1 MAVSNS
7 YRDYVLEQLGGVT
20 PVRARRMF
28 GGVGIYAGSVFF
40 ALIDN
45 DTLFFKVDDS
55 NRPDF
60 EEVGTGPFLP
70 YGDPKR
76 PMAYYEVPI
85 DVLENPELL
94 SVWTRK
100 AVAVARAAKTRKRRR

>member
-7 YRDYVLEQLGGVT
+7 YRAYVLEQLGGVT

-28 GGVGIYAGSVFF
+28 GGVGIYAGADFF

-60 EEVGTGPFLP
+60 EKEGMGPFLP
-70 YGDPKR
+70 FGDPKR
-76 PMAYYEVPI
+76 PMGYFEVPI
-85 DVLENPELL
+85 TVLEDPELL
-94 SVWTRK
+94 AVWTRK
-100 AVAVARAAKTRKRRR
+100 AVTVAKTAKTRRRRR